1 MKKLL
6 IAAMLILSCGQVSAQ
21 ALQMRDVFK
30 QMPDSL
36 MPYLSQNN
44 RLDFIDFL
52 DSGMRAEVKN
62 LLGGTSEMTTL
73 TDDALTIKMNES
85 LRVDMFLM
93 ETASA
98 DSTSQTIVMIET
110 FLTDSIHGESVVK
123 YFTPEWIPLTEK
135 PQLNAEQEKRIND
148 CILQNI
154 LKKEEEFLN
163 KS

>member
-154 LKKEEEFLN
+154 LKKEEELLN

>member
-1 MKKLL
+1 MKKILV
-6 IAAMLILSCGQVSAQ
+6 AAWLILSCGQVSAQ

-62 LLGGTSEMTTL
+62 QLGGTSEMTAL
-73 TDDALTIKMNES
+73 SDDALTIRMNES

-98 DSTSQTIVMIET
+98 DSTSHTIVMIET

-123 YFTPEWIPLTEK
+123 YYTPEWIPLTEK
-135 PQLNAEQEKRIND
+135 PQLQVEQEKRINEQK
-148 CILQNI
+148 LQNI
-154 LKKEEEFLN
+154 LKREEELLN